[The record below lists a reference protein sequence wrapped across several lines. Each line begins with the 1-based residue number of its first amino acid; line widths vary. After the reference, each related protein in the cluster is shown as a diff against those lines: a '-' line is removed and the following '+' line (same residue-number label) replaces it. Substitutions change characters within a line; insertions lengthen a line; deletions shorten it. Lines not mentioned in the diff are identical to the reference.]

1 VSVCKR
7 ILQDSLGG
15 NAKTSLIVACSPS
28 SYNGPET
35 VSTLRFGTRAKSI
48 QNQVIK
54 NETRSVEEL
63 EALLEVSAVCCV
75 DVNVVNVNFNTDVID
90 NVVDNE

>member
-1 VSVCKR
+1 MVNR

-15 NAKTSLIVACSPS
+15 SAKTSLIVACSPS

-63 EALLEVSAVCCV
+63 EILLEVSWAL
-75 DVNVVNVNFNTDVID
+75 
-90 NVVDNE
+90 